1 MDNLF
6 ALQGEI
12 LLKGID
18 EVKAQLKEVQGDVK
32 ATAST
37 MQEGTGESENFSKGM
52 STLASA
58 AVAGAVV
65 LAIRKVINVSKELIS
80 TYKTASKQQTTLTA
94 VLKATGNQ
102 IGATS
107 GELEN
112 YAGELQDLT
121 GISDETIMAA
131 EQVLIATQAL
141 DKDGLKRATAD
152 AADLGVAMGTDA
164 ASAARTLAIALQDPA
179 EGLTRLRRSGI
190 AFTETEI
197 NQIKAMQEVGDKA
210 GAQAAILDK
219 IESKYKGIAQA
230 VGDTPVGTLDKL
242 HEVWGDIKENLGQ
255 AILESIKPA
264 LDKLLEVLR
273 EVKRITA
280 GYTQEAKDIYNLFVG
295 ERIEADPETLV
306 SLFGGAISVTQEK
319 LGGSA
324 AYWKQLSDDELL
336 KMLVG
341 FDSDDLK
348 SAKERIEKERDSIIE
363 EMFAGNVAEFE
374 SRLATFGRAIEQAI
388 DRETAIDGDSIEAS
402 FLEQVYNII
411 GTGDEAAALRSKID
425 QANSL
430 LMLIPDMYDPDN
442 IDEETQAMI
451 DKLEAQIEAWEQE
464 LEDILNAGRF
474 IPKDY
479 LADYNKQVGELS
491 LQLLAI
497 DEQIEEAR
505 KQGNTGALGY
515 LEKVKEELT
524 ETFTTLV
531 NGEQT
536 VEEILD
542 DPKWYER
549 LAEIQGM
556 LSSFASETQRLFNA
570 IAQAITQPFGEAA
583 AAIEAD
589 LRELQKDAKAEQD
602 DIKRRYDAG
611 VISYEEYLDKTA
623 EAKKAAKEK
632 EDELNRQK
640 EEANRK
646 AFEANKANSLAQA
659 VINAAQSIT
668 SIWAQYGAAPYVAA
682 ALTAISAAATGIEIG
697 TIAKQEYVPALAR
710 GGITTGET
718 IARIGDNPSGN
729 EAVIPLPQGLQEF
742 VSNVGEAKETGK
754 KLDRLI
760 ELTEKQIDVSE
771 KGRVIELDGKR
782 VSRALAPDMDR
793 ALGEQ
798 YRQTKRGL

>member
-6 ALQGEI
+6 QLQGEI
-12 LLKGID
+12 LMKGVD
-18 EVKAQLKEVQGDVK
+18 EVKSQLKEISADVK
-32 ATAST
+32 TTAST
-37 MQEGTGESENFSKGM
+37 MQEGTGESENYSKGL
-52 STLASA
+52 STIASA

-65 LAIRKVINVSKELIS
+65 IALKKVISTAKELIS

-94 VLKATGNQ
+94 VIKATGNQ
-102 IGATS
+102 IGAYK
-107 GELEN
+107 GELED
-112 YAGELQDLT
+112 YASELQDLT
-121 GISDETIMAA
+121 GISDETIKAA
-131 EQVLIATQAL
+131 EQVLAATQAL

-152 AADLGVAMGTDA
+152 AADLGYALGTDA

-179 EGLTRLRRSGI
+179 EGLTRLKRAGM
-190 AFTETEI
+190 AFTDAEI
-197 NQIKAMQEVGDKA
+197 EQIKAMQDAGDMA
-210 GAQAAILDK
+210 GAQAAVLDK

-242 HEVWGDIKENLGQ
+242 HETWGDIKENLGQ
-255 AILESIKPA
+255 SILESIEPA
-264 LDKLLEVLR
+264 LNLLLSTLKQIR
-273 EVKRITA
+273 EWTTKATSGDATRLV
-280 GYTQEAKDIYNLFVG
+280 FG
-295 ERIEADPETLV
+295 EPLGGDSFSDEHILETLRNYNV
-306 SLFGGAISVTQEK
+306 SELEKALNDAAEIYVNGYQGAIYTSYK
-319 LGGSA
+319 
-324 AYWKQLSDDELL
+324 
-336 KMLVG
+336 
-341 FDSDDLK
+341 
-348 SAKERIEKERDSIIE
+348 
-363 EMFAGNVAEFE
+363 
-374 SRLATFGRAIEQAI
+374 
-388 DRETAIDGDSIEAS
+388 
-402 FLEQVYNII
+402 FLEQGSAETSRRMALIKQVIAELKQEAE
-411 GTGDEAAALRSKID
+411 DAAAAIRNAEPGAEETILGQIGALIGDDEDVAELRGKIA
-425 QANSL
+425 QGNSL

-464 LEDILNAGRF
+464 LEDILNDGKF

-524 ETFTTLV
+524 ETFTALV

-542 DPKWYER
+542 DPKWYEK

-556 LSSFASETQRLFNA
+556 LSSFASETQRLFNS
-570 IAQAITQPFGEAA
+570 IAKAITQPFDEAA
-583 AAIEAD
+583 TAIEKD

-623 EAKKAAKEK
+623 EAKKAARER

-742 VSNVGEAKETGK
+742 VSNVGDAKETGK

-771 KGRVIELDGKR
+771 RGRVIELDGKK

>member
-18 EVKAQLKEVQGDVK
+18 EVKAQLKEVSGDVK
-32 ATAST
+32 VTASA

-94 VLKATGNQ
+94 VIKATGNQ
-102 IGATS
+102 IGAYK
-107 GELEN
+107 GEMED
-112 YAGELQDLT
+112 YALELQDLT
-121 GISDETIMAA
+121 GISDEVIKAA
-131 EQVLIATQAL
+131 EQTLIATQTL

-152 AADLGVAMGTDA
+152 AADLGVALGTDA
-164 ASAARTLAIALQDPA
+164 ASAARMLAIALQDPE

-190 AFTETEI
+190 AFTDAERE
-197 NQIKAMQEVGDKA
+197 QIAAMQEAGDLA

-219 IESKYKGIAQA
+219 IESKYKGIAKA

-242 HEVWGDIKENLGQ
+242 HETWGDIKENLGQ
-255 AILESIKPA
+255 SILESIEPA
-264 LDKLLEVLR
+264 LNLLLSTLKQIREWTTKATSGNAKKLV
-273 EVKRITA
+273 
-280 GYTQEAKDIYNLFVG
+280 FG
-295 ERIEADPETLV
+295 EQIGGDFSDEHILETLRNYNV
-306 SLFGGAISVTQEK
+306 SELEKALNEAAEIYVNGYQGAIYTSYK
-319 LGGSA
+319 
-324 AYWKQLSDDELL
+324 
-336 KMLVG
+336 
-341 FDSDDLK
+341 
-348 SAKERIEKERDSIIE
+348 
-363 EMFAGNVAEFE
+363 
-374 SRLATFGRAIEQAI
+374 
-388 DRETAIDGDSIEAS
+388 
-402 FLEQVYNII
+402 FLEQGSAETSRRMALIKQVIAELKQEAE
-411 GTGDEAAALRSKID
+411 DAAAAIRNAEPGAEETILGQIGALIGDDEDVAELRSKIA
-425 QANSL
+425 QGNSL

-442 IDEETQAMI
+442 IDAETQAMI

-464 LEDILNAGRF
+464 LEDILNDGKF
-474 IPKDY
+474 VPKDY

-491 LQLLAI
+491 LQLIAI

-556 LSSFASETQRLFNA
+556 LSSFASETQRLFNS
-570 IAQAITQPFGEAA
+570 IAKAITQPFDEAA
-583 AAIEAD
+583 TAIEKD

-771 KGRVIELDGKR
+771 RGRVIELDGKR